1 MISRSTMSKQ
11 MKGNKMPI
19 EIKKRKT
26 GKYSPPK
33 PSAKKRTPKK
43 SPKGGMPFLAPGQK
57 ERMDQLTGRGKPLE
71 AKGGGVMRKNI
82 GKMLETFSPSY
93 SVMKGKGLTAEM
105 LGMAKPKPMAAP
117 LTKEQREAQAQ
128 QQIMANKKGTSNRM
142 TPMTGM
148 MAGGPVKRKRSI
160 DGCAMKGKTRAM

>member
-1 MISRSTMSKQ
+1 MKQQ
-11 MKGNKMPI
+11 MKGNKMPDY
-19 EIKKRKT
+19 KT
-26 GKYSPPK
+26 
-33 PSAKKRTPKK
+33 
-43 SPKGGMPFLAPGQK
+43 
-57 ERMDQLTGRGKPLE
+57 
-71 AKGGGVMRKNI
+71 KGGGKISTKKSISKIGQKLLGMKNVKKKPVIKKNI
-82 GKMLETFSPSY
+82 GKMLETFSPAY
-93 SVMKGKGLTAEM
+93 SIMKGKGLTAEM

>member
-1 MISRSTMSKQ
+1 MISRASMKQQ
-11 MKGNKMPI
+11 MKGNKMPDY
-19 EIKKRKT
+19 KT
-26 GKYSPPK
+26 
-33 PSAKKRTPKK
+33 
-43 SPKGGMPFLAPGQK
+43 
-57 ERMDQLTGRGKPLE
+57 
-71 AKGGGVMRKNI
+71 KGGGKISTKKSISKIGQKLLGMKNVKKKPVIKKNI
-82 GKMLETFSPSY
+82 GKMLETFSPAY
-93 SVMKGKGLTAEM
+93 SIMKGKGLTAEM